1 LQDFLFRNRKRS
13 PLYKLFQEE
22 FPDLWE
28 EYFAR
33 LFRSTG
39 YLPLYDLVSEI
50 YRVFEVFET
59 FKEEEATLIKILE
72 VIKNFER
79 EGMNNPGDFLRLAY
93 DEISGEAEWN
103 IDVPAGINAVK
114 VMTIHKAK
122 GLGFPVVILI
132 LYGEQSR
139 GFKYIL
145 DEKEEGVYLLKINQR
160 IAEASDPLQRAYEE
174 ERMKEVVNRL
184 NTLYVGFT
192 RPEFEL
198 YVIGVSGKKT
208 QFPMDLLQESAHV
221 AVGKKAPARNLEAAD
236 QAYLHLYHPTQ
247 QVDFFSFSSFE
258 ELNIE
263 ERQRGEFIH
272 RVLYFIEYLDE
283 DLESRLEELIQQ
295 IKNESNMAYP
305 VDTIKRELLGFLL
318 DESVKPY
325 FVRKPGRVIRRE
337 QDFSDLEGNLLRM
350 DRVIIDEDRVMVM
363 DYKTGGDKKVE
374 ERYISQL
381 KNYMRILKD
390 LYQGKTVEG
399 MIAYVDLKEVV
410 RIN

>member
-1 LQDFLFRNRKRS
+1 
-13 PLYKLFQEE
+13 
-22 FPDLWE
+22 
-28 EYFAR
+28 
-33 LFRSTG
+33 
-39 YLPLYDLVSEI
+39 
-50 YRVFEVFET
+50 
-59 FKEEEATLIKILE
+59 
-72 VIKNFER
+72 
-79 EGMNNPGDFLRLAY
+79 
-93 DEISGEAEWN
+93 
-103 IDVPAGINAVK
+103 
-114 VMTIHKAK
+114 MTIHKAK

-160 IAEASDPLQRAYEE
+160 IAEASDLLQRAYEE

-208 QFPMDLLQESAHV
+208 QFPMDLLQESGHV

-247 QVDFFSFSSFE
+247 QVDFFSISSFE

-272 RVLYFIEYLDE
+272 RVLFFIEYLDE
-283 DLESRLEELIQQ
+283 DLESRLEELIKQ

-305 VDTIKRELLGFLL
+305 MDTIKRELVGFLL
-318 DESVKPY
+318 DESVKPF

-363 DYKTGGDKKVE
+363 DYKTGGDQKAE
-374 ERYISQL
+374 ERYVLQL
-381 KNYMRILKD
+381 KNYMGILRD
-390 LYQGKTVEG
+390 LYQGKTIEG
-399 MIAYVDLKEVV
+399 MIAYVDLQEVV